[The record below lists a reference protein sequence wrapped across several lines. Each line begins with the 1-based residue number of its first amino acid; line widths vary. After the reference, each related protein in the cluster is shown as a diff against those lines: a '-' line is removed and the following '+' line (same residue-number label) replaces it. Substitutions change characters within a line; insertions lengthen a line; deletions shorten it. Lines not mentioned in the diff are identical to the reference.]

1 MKKFAVCLALFLFF
15 LYIPAVGAAPIKA
28 YVSEFSVTGGQN
40 KDELKGILQT
50 LLTTRI
56 TSDAVT
62 TLDNKTGAEVIVSGS
77 YLQIGKV
84 FSIDAVARNVK
95 GDVVTRSF
103 VQGESQDELIAA
115 VGKLAQV
122 LAGGI
127 AKNYVPAV
135 SSQPVAPVAGAVTV
149 PVVAPPADIV
159 KPMDIVKPSTV
170 EKAAEGAT
178 QPDIIRAAPVAK
190 SAGGGWVSQRLTGV
204 MRGIALGKTLANGE
218 REVFIAG
225 NRNLKYYRM
234 GEGLKLIAE
243 VSTSGDEKIL
253 GVDTADL
260 DGDGVP
266 EVYLTVLNGENLAS
280 RVYLADGTGLKK
292 IAENLPYFMRGM
304 ALAGGK
310 TKIYVQEMSTDA
322 DFYGDVYELVKS
334 GDRYEMKNPLK
345 LPRFAFLYNFN
356 QFKDREGKTDF
367 VVLHPDGYLMVYSA
381 SRDELWRSSDKYGG
395 SELYFQR
402 PDLSSFRTTGDPMR
416 WIFLQQRI
424 IVTGSGEI
432 IVPQNG
438 GFWVVGNSRSYGKSA
453 VVAFTWD
460 GSSLEERWRT
470 RQSQN
475 YLADYA
481 YDETRKEL
489 LLLEKVKKEGLLDDG
504 ASALYIKKVE

>member
-1 MKKFAVCLALFLFF
+1 MRKIAACLILLLSFVYVTVGEAAV
-15 LYIPAVGAAPIKA
+15 IKA

-50 LLTTRI
+50 LLTTRLA
-56 TSDAVT
+56 SDAVT

-84 FSIDAVARNVK
+84 FSIDAVARNGR

-115 VGKLAQV
+115 IGKLAQV
-122 LAGGI
+122 LAEGI
-127 AKNYVPAV
+127 AKNYGLTA
-135 SSQPVAPVAGAVTV
+135 SSQPAATAAGVATV

-159 KPMDIVKPSTV
+159 RPAEIQKPSP
-170 EKAAEGAT
+170 AATSADTAT
-178 QPDIIRAAPVAK
+178 TSEIIRPTPVVK

-204 MRGIALGKTLANGE
+204 MSGIALGRTLDNGE

-225 NRNLKYYRM
+225 NRTLKYYRM

-243 VSTSGDEKIL
+243 VGTSGDEKIL

-260 DGDGVP
+260 DGDGVQ
-266 EVYLTVLNGENLAS
+266 EVYLTVLSGETLVS

-310 TKIYVQEMSTDA
+310 KKIYVQQMSTDA

-367 VVLHPDGYLMVYSA
+367 VVLHPDGYLLVYSA
-381 SRDELWRSSDKYGG
+381 ARDELWRSNDKYGG

-402 PDLSSFRTTGDPMR
+402 PDMSNFRTTGDTMR

-424 IVTGSGEI
+424 VVTGDGEI
-432 IVPQNG
+432 VVPQNG
-438 GFWVVGNSRSYGKSA
+438 GFWVIGNSRSYGKSA
-453 VVAFTWD
+453 VVAFAWD

-470 RQSQN
+470 RQGQN

-481 YDETRKEL
+481 FDEARKEL
-489 LLLEKVKKEGLLDDG
+489 VLMEVVKKEGLLDKG